1 MHVFI
6 CILLAG
12 DVATNPGP
20 TRKNSHHQNG
30 SQSFFAKCLVI
41 NARSLIS
48 SHKLNGKQSCNLT
61 NFQNLVY
68 SEQADIVWV
77 TETWLRDDIENSEI
91 LSWNDYTIYRKDRQT
106 RAGGVLLALKSSSF
120 SSSREIVND
129 SDLEL
134 VAVELKTTCNQ
145 NYLACCLYKPPQNIN
160 RQWLDEFNLFLA
172 NKCSDYTNILICG
185 DFNFPKICW
194 ESPEFTVGVDEVQFT
209 ELLNDHYLTQVNQIP
224 TRGDHILDLVISNV
238 PENVQNMSVFSP
250 SQCGL
255 VTDHSVIMFDIA
267 TPFKAR
273 QKIKRTVFDYN
284 RGNFDEL
291 RATLETVDLYGTVKS
306 AVDIN
311 HGWLN
316 WKEQFLSAVCGS
328 IPRKTISN
336 VNNPPWIN
344 GEIIHAI
351 RKKETVRR
359 KLKTTPTDILK
370 NKFKALRSKVK
381 RMITKSRGQFFENIS
396 EALSNNPKRFWSV
409 FKSAVNVPVSQES

>member
-1 MHVFI
+1 MHVFL
-6 CILLAG
+6 CTLLAG
-12 DVATNPGP
+12 DVATNPEP
-20 TRKNSHHQNG
+20 TRKNSHQQND
-30 SQSFFAKCLVI
+30 SQSFFAMCLAI

-48 SHKLNGKQSCNLT
+48 SHKLNGKQSCHLT
-61 NFQNLVY
+61 NFQNPVY

-77 TETWLRDDIENSEI
+77 SETWLTDDIDNSEI
-91 LSWNDYTIYRKDRQT
+91 LPWNDYTIYRKDRQT

-145 NYLACCLYKPPQNIN
+145 KYLACCLYKPPLNMN

-172 NKCSDYTNILICG
+172 NKCSDYTNILIC
-185 DFNFPKICW
+185 DNFNFPKICW

-209 ELLNDHYLTQVNQIP
+209 ELLNDHYLIQVNQIP
-224 TRGDHILDLVISNV
+224 TRGDHILDLVISSV
-238 PENVQNMSVFSP
+238 PENVQNMSVFSL

-255 VTDHSVIMFDIA
+255 VTDHSVVMFDIA

-273 QKIKRTVFDYN
+273 PKIKRTVFDYN

-291 RATLETVDLYGTVKS
+291 RATLEAVDLYGTVES

-316 WKEQFLSAVCGS
+316 WKEQFLSAVCRS

-336 VNNPPWIN
+336 VNNPP
-344 GEIIHAI
+344 
-351 RKKETVRR
+351 
-359 KLKTTPTDILK
+359 
-370 NKFKALRSKVK
+370 
-381 RMITKSRGQFFENIS
+381 
-396 EALSNNPKRFWSV
+396 
-409 FKSAVNVPVSQES
+409 